1 MEVSPIEAEQA
12 LDVIQSMV
20 RKTRRAVSSSGAYY
34 FLIVWG
40 AIWLIGFTCSQFL
53 ADPVVGRIWAVLN
66 ILGAVLSAI
75 IGIRMNRGVRSTST
89 SPLLGQRIGLFW
101 LLLWLF
107 CAAAIAVI
115 WPPEPK
121 QLAMIIILFVMTG
134 WIAMG
139 LFLSLMSARWGVAFT
154 ALALIGYFLL
164 PDYFFLWMAILGGG
178 GMIALG
184 FYIRSRW

>member
-1 MEVSPIEAEQA
+1 MEISPTEAEQA
-12 LDVIQSMV
+12 LDAIQSMV
-20 RKTRRAVSSSGAYY
+20 KKTRRAVASSGSYI
-34 FLIVWG
+34 FLVVWG
-40 AIWLIGFTCSQFL
+40 VIWLIGFTCSQFL
-53 ADPVVGRIWAVLN
+53 ADPLVGKIWAVLN
-66 ILGAVLSAI
+66 ILGAVLSAV
-75 IGIRMNRGVRSTST
+75 IGIRMNRGVRNTSV
-89 SPLLGQRIGLFW
+89 SPLLGQRLGLFW

-134 WIAMG
+134 WIAMS
-139 LFLSLMSARWGVAFT
+139 LLLSMTSTWWGIAFA
-154 ALALIGYFLL
+154 ALALAAYFLV
-164 PDYFFLWMAILGGG
+164 PDYFYLIMAVLGGG

>member
-1 MEVSPIEAEQA
+1 MELTPSEAEEA
-12 LDVIQSMV
+12 LAAIQSMV
-20 RKTRRAVSSSGAYY
+20 QKTRRAVSSSGYY
-34 FLIVWG
+34 LFLFLWG
-40 AIWLIGFTCSQFL
+40 AIWLIGFACSQFL
-53 ADPVVGRIWAVLN
+53 ADPVVGKAWAVLN
-66 ILGAVLSAI
+66 ILGAVLSAV

-89 SPLLGQRIGLFW
+89 SPLLGKRIGLFW
-101 LLLWLF
+101 LLLWLL

-139 LFLSLMSARWGVAFT
+139 LLLSMMSTWWGLVFT
-154 ALALIGYFLL
+154 ALALVGYFLL
-164 PDYFFLWMAILGGG
+164 PDIFYIWMAILGGG

>member
-1 MEVSPIEAEQA
+1 MEISPSEAEQA
-12 LDVIQSMV
+12 LDVIQNMV
-20 RKTRRAVSSSGAYY
+20 NKTRRAVSSSGAYL
-34 FLIVWG
+34 FLFVWG
-40 AIWLIGFTCSQFL
+40 PIWMIGFACSQFL
-53 ADPVVGRIWAVLN
+53 ADQVIGSIWAVLN

-75 IGIRMNRGVRSTST
+75 IGIRMGRGVRSTST
-89 SPLLGQRIGLFW
+89 SPLLGQRIGMFW

-107 CAAAIAVI
+107 CAAAIAVV
-115 WPPEPK
+115 WPLEAK

-139 LFLSLMSARWGVAFT
+139 LLLSMMSAGWGLIFT
-154 ALALIGYFLL
+154 ILALAAYFLT
-164 PDYFFLWMAILGGG
+164 PDYFYIVMAVLGGG